1 MNAIHL
7 CWTYMLLAILL
18 EVAGTIF
25 MKYADGF
32 TKWIPSALV
41 FICYATTF
49 PLFVLALKKIPVS
62 IAYPIWA
69 GVGTLLIF
77 VAGLV
82 FFQEP
87 VSTVKI
93 IAALLIIL
101 GVIGLNL

>member
-1 MNAIHL
+1 MNPIHI

-25 MKYADGF
+25 MKYAEGF
-32 TKWIPSALV
+32 TRLIPSALV
-41 FICYATTF
+41 FICYACTF

-69 GVGTLLIF
+69 GMGTLLIF
-77 VAGLV
+77 IAGLV

-87 VSTVKI
+87 VSAVKI
-93 IAALLIIL
+93 IATLLIIL